1 MKAIGV
7 KIDQKMKKKL
17 RLIMVA
23 LVMCLFGTT
32 SCLYKETSDVDITFA
47 IASSDSNYEGPEDLA
62 TVAAGLSRELATVLD
77 SFDAA
82 FSATGLEP
90 LGSHHWVMREQT
102 SDKKAEKI
110 AADAG
115 AKGNAGLSGFKLV
128 YYSNLSVEVRVKSS
142 FGEKTVARYDYTK

>member
-110 AADAG
+110 AADSPAYFIISLPEIREYPYTSLCR
-115 AKGNAGLSGFKLV
+115 ADIPVRSCGLRRPRL
-128 YYSNLSVEVRVKSS
+128 LMRP
-142 FGEKTVARYDYTK
+142 